1 MRQNGPKTAGKR
13 AQNGGRGSEWAAAL
27 LKRVSEG
34 SCAGRSHW
42 AGRKVGVLGRFG
54 VNFSRFSSGE
64 FRARSRN
71 GHVTATQ
78 RACNGYP

>member
-27 LKRVSEG
+27 LKLVSKG

-42 AGRKVGVLGRFG
+42 AGRKLGVLGRFW
-54 VNFSRFSSGE
+54 GE
-64 FRARSRN
+64 FLSIFFGKFRARSPDR
-71 GHVTATQ
+71 HVTAT
-78 RACNGYP
+78 

>member
-13 AQNGGRGSEWAAAL
+13 AQNGGRGSKWAAPL
-27 LKRVSEG
+27 LKLVSEA

-42 AGRKVGVLGRFG
+42 AGREVGVLGRFG

-64 FRARSRN
+64 FRARPLDR
-71 GHVTATQ
+71 HVTA
-78 RACNGYP
+78 A

>member
-13 AQNGGRGSEWAAAL
+13 AQNGGRGSEWAAVL
-27 LKRVSEG
+27 LKLVLEG

-54 VNFSRFSSGE
+54 VNFSRFSLGE
-64 FRARSRN
+64 FRARSTDR
-71 GHVTATQ
+71 HATAT
-78 RACNGYP
+78 

>member
-27 LKRVSEG
+27 LKLVLEG

-64 FRARSRN
+64 FRARSLNRR
-71 GHVTATQ
+71 VTA
-78 RACNGYP
+78 A

>member
-13 AQNGGRGSEWAAAL
+13 AQNGGRGSGRAATL
-27 LKRVSEG
+27 LKLVSEG

-54 VNFSRFSSGE
+54 VNFSRFSSANFGRE
-64 FRARSRN
+64 PSIATQRPRN
-71 GHVTATQ
+71 GHVT
-78 RACNGYP
+78 GV

>member
-27 LKRVSEG
+27 LKLVLEG

-54 VNFSRFSSGE
+54 VNFSRFSFGE
-64 FRARSRN
+64 FWARSRN
-71 GHVTATQ
+71 GHVTAT
-78 RACNGYP
+78 

>member
-27 LKRVSEG
+27 LKLVSEG

-54 VNFSRFSSGE
+54 GGFLSIFFGE
-64 FRARSRN
+64 FRARSPDR
-71 GHVTATQ
+71 HVTAT
-78 RACNGYP
+78 

>member
-13 AQNGGRGSEWAAAL
+13 AQNGGRGSKWAASL
-27 LKRVSEG
+27 LKLVSEA

-42 AGRKVGVLGRFG
+42 AGREVGGLGRFG

-64 FRARSRN
+64 FRARPLDR
-71 GHVTATQ
+71 HVTA
-78 RACNGYP
+78 A

>member
-27 LKRVSEG
+27 LKLVSEG

-54 VNFSRFSSGE
+54 VNF
-64 FRARSRN
+64 
-71 GHVTATQ
+71 
-78 RACNGYP
+78 